1 MWQKAKHSSPSC
13 FVGRYWQL
21 PDVDVVQGCL
31 SPEVT
36 SELKRFEAIVSELL
50 SEGADL
56 ESRSEGVSLH
66 LLAQH
71 CILLRACISE

>member
-1 MWQKAKHSSPSC
+1 M
-13 FVGRYWQL
+13 
-21 PDVDVVQGCL
+21 